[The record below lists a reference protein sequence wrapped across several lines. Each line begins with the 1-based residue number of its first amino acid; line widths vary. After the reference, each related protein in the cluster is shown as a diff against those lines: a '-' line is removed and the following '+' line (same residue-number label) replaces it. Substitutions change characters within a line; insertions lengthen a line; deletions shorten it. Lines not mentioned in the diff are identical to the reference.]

1 MGTGHGP
8 GHGHG
13 GSHGHDHTH
22 GVTGDS
28 DKRWLSIALALI
40 VGFMSVEVVI
50 GVAAE
55 SLALISD
62 AAHMLTDAVAI
73 VLALVAMRIA
83 ERPAKGSY
91 TYGLKRVEILS
102 AQVNGL
108 SLILLGAWLT
118 VEAVERLSD
127 PPEVKGGLMLATA
140 LAGIAVNV
148 AATWCIS
155 RANRS
160 SLNVEGAYQHI
171 LNDLFAFIGTA
182 VAAFVVLTTGF
193 ARADGIATLVVVALM
208 FKAGY
213 GLLRDSGRIFLE
225 AAPAHVDPDRLGE
238 RLAAEPSV
246 REVHDLH
253 VWQITSEEVAL
264 SAHVLVESG
273 GDCHAV
279 RRGLEDLVRSDFGIT
294 HTTLQVDHR
303 PEAVL
308 QVGAPD
314 GAPAAA
320 AHCADPHGPV
330 HGDRPHDHGT
340 VRVLGP

>member
-50 GVAAE
+50 GVVAE

-83 ERPAKGSY
+83 KRPAKGSY
-91 TYGLKRVEILS
+91 TYGLKRAEILS

-118 VEAVERLSD
+118 VEAVERLID

-208 FKAGY
+208 LKAGY

-225 AAPAHVDPDRLGE
+225 AAPAHVDPDLLGE

-279 RRGLEDLVRSDFGIT
+279 RRGLEDLVRRDFGIT

-308 QVGAPD
+308 QVGASD

-330 HGDRPHDHGT
+330 HGDRPYDHGT